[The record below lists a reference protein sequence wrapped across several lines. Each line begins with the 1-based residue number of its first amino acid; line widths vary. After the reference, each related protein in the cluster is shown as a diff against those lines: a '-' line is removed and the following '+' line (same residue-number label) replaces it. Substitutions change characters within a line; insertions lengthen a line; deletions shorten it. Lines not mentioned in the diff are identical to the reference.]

1 MFFSLPVISSMAMNV
16 GYDRD
21 EHILQV
27 EFQSGAVYQ
36 YLGLFYLRFS
46 FHVAP
51 SEEQLNIHQQRFVQ
65 RQ

>member
-1 MFFSLPVISSMAMNV
+1 MAMNV